1 MFITLDNSEKLEL
14 VSRIENLEKEII
26 DLKQKNASLESDR
39 DQLKGKC
46 TEVER
51 LNQVRSEENRRLRAD
66 CTIAKM
72 QASVYGSRVKNQE
85 VSLFHS
91 REHA

>member
-1 MFITLDNSEKLEL
+1 MFINLDNSEKLEL
-14 VSRIENLEKEII
+14 VSRIENLEKEIL

-51 LNQVRSEENRRLRAD
+51 LDQVRSEENRRLRAD